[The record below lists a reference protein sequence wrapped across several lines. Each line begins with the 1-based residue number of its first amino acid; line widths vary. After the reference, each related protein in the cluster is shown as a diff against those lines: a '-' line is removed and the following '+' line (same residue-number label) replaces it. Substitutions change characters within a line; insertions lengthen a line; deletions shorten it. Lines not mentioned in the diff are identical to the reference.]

1 MTDPTLPTV
10 EIVAEESQLWGTGLQ
25 PAGCP
30 VCGAGFLI
38 SAQPGEQRCPNCWRS
53 NLQAQPARLRP
64 EPPELVI
71 PFPQKGQDYLTQA
84 QNFVKPVWL
93 RPDDLEPACL
103 IQRAVPVFLPH
114 WLVDGNL
121 SGNWQAQ
128 VGYDYQVQSSQE
140 TYGGSGWQTHQVV
153 ETRIRWESRL
163 GQIAR
168 RYENL
173 PAPAC
178 SESAQLAKRIGQSSP
193 KEGWPYQP
201 DLLHNAVLRI
211 PDMPPESAWPAA
223 RTQFNQHAAQDCQ
236 TAAAGQHIDQFSL
249 NAEYKALNWTQ
260 LLQPYYATAYQDD
273 EGRLHTI
280 LINPF
285 SGALSGPR
293 LASTRKAWLY
303 SAISAGIAILLLIL
317 GAVLL
322 ASAGLAPPLS
332 VLGALAIIG
341 GLAAGI
347 FALAPVL
354 WVWNWNRQQ
363 IIIPIKKQASA

>member
-1 MTDPTLPTV
+1 MNNPTLPTV

-30 VCGAGFLI
+30 VCGTGFLV
-38 SAQPGEQRCPNCWRS
+38 SAQPAEQRCPNCWRA
-53 NLQAQPARLRP
+53 NLEAQPARLRP

-71 PFPQKGQDYLTQA
+71 PFPKKAQDYLAQA

-93 RPDDLEPACL
+93 RPDDLEPAHL
-103 IQRAVPVFLPH
+103 IQRAVPLFLPH
-114 WLVDGNL
+114 WLVDGSL

-140 TYGGSGWQTHQVV
+140 TYAGSGWQTHQVV
-153 ETRIRWESRL
+153 ETRVRWEPRL

-173 PAPAC
+173 PAPAI
-178 SESAQLAKRIGQSSP
+178 SEAAQLAKRIGQPNP

-201 DLLHNAVLRI
+201 DLLHNTVLRI

-223 RTQFNQHAAQDCQ
+223 RTKFNQHAAQDCQ
-236 TAAAGQHIDQFSL
+236 MAAAGQHIDQFSL
-249 NAEYKALNWTQ
+249 NAEYEALIWTQ
-260 LLQPYYATAYQDD
+260 LLQPCYATAYQDD
-273 EGRLHTI
+273 DGRLHTI
-280 LINPF
+280 LIDPF
-285 SGALSGPR
+285 SGRFSGPR

-303 SAISAGIAILLLIL
+303 SAISAGVAIILLIL

-322 ASAGLAPPLS
+322 ASAAVAPPLS

-354 WVWNWNRQQ
+354 WAWNWNRQQ
-363 IIIPIKKQASA
+363 IISPLNKPTSA